1 MLQGSRN
8 MKLVYIVPSLI
19 LAVIIA
25 GLLTFNVKKKNTDIT
40 REKTRVAM
48 IMNGSIED
56 HSWGQSHYEGMRKTA
71 KELNLDVMFR
81 ERIPA
86 DRTSEEV
93 MEGLIAA
100 GAKIIVANSFQLG
113 PYVQNVA
120 VKHPDVKFFHA
131 SGLSYSRNMATY
143 FGRIY
148 QMRYL
153 SGIVAGMQTKTGNI
167 GYVAAFDIPEVIRGI
182 NAFTLGVKKA
192 NPDANVIVRWTKSWN
207 EDKACARATRTLL
220 AHHDSIDVLTLHTD
234 SQEPLRIADSLG
246 IWLVGYNLDNAD
258 LYPEHFLTAPVWRWE
273 NFYTPH
279 ILDVLKK
286 KFVGR
291 NYWSG
296 VNSGVVDLAPLTSHV
311 APEAV
316 ELVES
321 EREKIQNGSFD
332 VFYGPIEDD
341 AGTIRINEG
350 ESMSDSDMLNNFNWF
365 VKGVTVDEE

>member
-1 MLQGSRN
+1 MLQENRN
-8 MKLVYIVPSLI
+8 MRLVYIIPAI
-19 LAVIIA
+19 IIAVILA

-40 REKTRVAM
+40 REKTKIAM
-48 IMNGSIED
+48 IMNGSID
-56 HSWGQSHYEGMRKTA
+56 DRSWGQSHFEGMQKTA
-71 KELNLDVMFR
+71 KELNLDVMYR
-81 ERIPA
+81 EQIPA
-86 DRTSEEV
+86 NKTSEEV

-113 PYVQNVA
+113 PYIQEVA

-131 SGLSYSRNMATY
+131 SGIKYSKNLSTY

-153 SGIVAGMQTKTGNI
+153 SGIVAGMQTKTGRI
-167 GYVAAFDIPEVIRGI
+167 GYVAAFDIPEVVRGI
-182 NAFTLGVKKA
+182 NAFTLGVKRA

-207 EDKACARATRTLL
+207 DDKACSKATRALL
-220 AHHDSIDVLTLHTD
+220 ANDSIDVLTLHTD

-246 IWLVGYNLDNAD
+246 IWLVGYNLDNAE

-279 ILDVLKK
+279 ILEVLKK
-286 KFVGR
+286 KFVGK

-296 VNSGVVDLAPLTSHV
+296 TNSGVVDLAPFTNHV
-311 APEAV
+311 NPAAI
-316 ELVES
+316 ELVAS

-332 VFYGPIEDD
+332 VFYGPIEDN
-341 AGTIRINEG
+341 AETVRINEG
-350 ESMSDSDMLNNFNWF
+350 ESMSDNDMLNLFNWF
-365 VKGVTVDEE
+365 VKGVVIDEE

>member
-1 MLQGSRN
+1 
-8 MKLVYIVPSLI
+8 MKLIYVIPTI
-19 LAVIIA
+19 IIAVIIA

-40 REKTRVAM
+40 REKTRIAM

-71 KELNLDVMFR
+71 KELNLEVLFR

-100 GAKIIVANSFQLG
+100 GAKVIVANSFQLG
-113 PYVQNVA
+113 PYVQDVA

-131 SGLSYSRNMATY
+131 SGLKFAKNVSTY

-153 SGIVAGMQTKTGNI
+153 SGIVAGMQTKTGKI
-167 GYVAAFDIPEVIRGI
+167 GYVAAFDIPEVVRGI

-192 NPDANVIVRWTKSWN
+192 NPDASVYVRWTKSWN
-207 EDKACARATRTLL
+207 EDKACAAATRALL
-220 AHHDSIDVLTLHTD
+220 AHQDSIDVLTLHTD

-246 IWLVGYNLDNAD
+246 LWLVGYNLDNAD

-311 APEAV
+311 APETA
-316 ELVES
+316 ELVNS

-341 AGTIRINEG
+341 AGTIRVNEG

-365 VKGVTVDEE
+365 VKGVNIDEE

>member
-1 MLQGSRN
+1 

-40 REKTRVAM
+40 REKTKVAM
-48 IMNGSIED
+48 IMNGSIDD

-81 ERIPA
+81 ETIPA

-120 VKHPDVKFFHA
+120 VKHQDVKFFHA
-131 SGLSYSRNMATY
+131 SGLGYSKNMSTY

-153 SGIVAGMQTKTGNI
+153 SGIVAGMQTKSGNI

-182 NAFTLGVKKA
+182 NAFTLGVKKV
-192 NPDANVIVRWTKSWN
+192 NPNANVIVRWTKSWN
-207 EDKACARATRTLL
+207 EDKACARATRALW

-246 IWLVGYNLDNAD
+246 LWLVGYNLDNAEM
-258 LYPEHFLTAPVWRWE
+258 YPEHFLTAPIWRWE

-296 VNSGVVDLAPLTSHV
+296 ANSGVVDLAPLTNHV
-311 APEAV
+311 APETID
-316 ELVES
+316 LVNS
-321 EREKIQNGSFD
+321 ERKKIQNGSFD

-341 AGTIRINEG
+341 SGTIRINEG

-365 VKGVTVDEE
+365 VKGVIIDEE

>member
-1 MLQGSRN
+1 
-8 MKLVYIVPSLI
+8 MKIVYVVPALI

-40 REKTRVAM
+40 REKTKVAM

-56 HSWGQSHYEGMRKTA
+56 RSWGQSHYEGMRKTA
-71 KELNLDVMFR
+71 KELNLDVLYR

-86 DRTSEEV
+86 DRTSEEL
-93 MEGLIAA
+93 MEGLIAV
-100 GAKIIVANSFQLG
+100 GAKIIIANSFQLG

-120 VKHPDVKFFHA
+120 GRHPDVKFFHA
-131 SGLSYSRNMATY
+131 SGVKYSKNMSTY

-153 SGIVAGMQTKTGNI
+153 SGIVAGMQTKTGKI
-167 GYVAAFDIPEVIRGI
+167 GYVAAFDIPEVVRGI

-207 EDKACARATRTLL
+207 EDDACAEATRALL
-220 AHHDSIDVLTLHTD
+220 ARNDSIDVLTLHTD
-234 SQEPLRIADSLG
+234 SHEPMRIADSLG
-246 IWLVGYNLDNAD
+246 LWIVGYSLDNASV
-258 LYPEHFLTAPVWRWE
+258 YPKHFLTAPVWRWE

-279 ILDVLKK
+279 ILEVLKK
-286 KFVGR
+286 KFVGK

-296 VNSGVVDLAPLTSHV
+296 LNSGVVDLAPFTEHV
-311 APEAV
+311 SPEAI
-316 ELVES
+316 ELVAN
-321 EREKIQNGSFD
+321 ERKKIQDGSFD
-332 VFYGPIEDD
+332 VFYGPIEDNT
-341 AGTIRINEG
+341 GTIRINEG

-365 VKGVTVDEE
+365 VKGVKIDEE